1 MFNPS
6 FTKQDAF
13 ILIVLC
19 LAGAGLAWLT
29 LYFDPEVLGLR
40 RWLEPMGIFVL
51 ALAEIAPQG
60 SSKTDLN
67 DVSFY
72 GLTFAALLF
81 IYWLALSAVVF
92 PIRNTIVRCRDLDR
106 RRRQKETADRLLGRD
121 PDAYPLPE
129 ERGRGGKAPK

>member
-6 FTKQDAF
+6 FTKQDAL

-19 LAGAGLAWLT
+19 LASAGLAWLT
-29 LYFDPEVLGLR
+29 LYVDPNVLGLR
-40 RWLEPMGIFVL
+40 PWLEPMGIFVL

-67 DVSFY
+67 DIPFY
-72 GLTFAALLF
+72 GLAFSALLF
-81 IYWLALSAVVF
+81 IYLVVSCGLVF
-92 PIRNTIVRCRDLDR
+92 PIRNTIARRRDRDR

-129 ERGRGGKAPK
+129 ERERDGKSPD